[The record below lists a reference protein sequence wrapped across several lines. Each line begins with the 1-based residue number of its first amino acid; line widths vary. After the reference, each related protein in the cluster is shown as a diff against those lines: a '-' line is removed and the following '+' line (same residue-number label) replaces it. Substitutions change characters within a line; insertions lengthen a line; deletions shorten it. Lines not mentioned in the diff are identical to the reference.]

1 MSQRKKTYIDPEGR
15 ELPAKYF
22 SAYDRK
28 RDDVARKIYALYEAE
43 EQRLIALRIHVEKM
57 IEEVRQAAADDAD
70 VKLGGDKGYLQ
81 FRSIDNNVVIRFEN
95 VAKVDFDERLSLAQH
110 LIKEAIEDLKQKA
123 KATSDKSV
131 YQAVEELAKLAEA
144 AFKPRGKNGK
154 LDRQRV
160 RDIAEVKVEHPKWKQ
175 AAELIRECETVV
187 GHKAYV
193 RVSKRLTP
201 TAEPI
206 PVILDITKV

>member
-1 MSQRKKTYIDPEGR
+1 MSQRKKTYIDPDGR

-43 EQRLIALRIHVEKM
+43 EQRLIALRFNVDKL
-57 IEEVRQAAADDAD
+57 IEEVRQAAADDAN
-70 VKLGGDKGYLQ
+70 VKLGGEKGYLQ

-95 VAKVDFDERLSLAQH
+95 VAQTDFDERLSLAQQ
-110 LIKEAIEDLKQKA
+110 LINEAVAELKEKA

-131 YQAVEELAKLAEA
+131 AQAVEELAKLAEA

-160 RDIAEVKVEHPKWKQ
+160 CDIASVKVDHPKWRK
-175 AAELIRECETVV
+175 AAEMIRECEQVV

-193 RVSKRLTP
+193 RVGKRLSP
-201 TAEPI
+201 DAVPI
-206 PVILDITKV
+206 QIVLDIAKV